1 MIRHLPRHGCFKRG
15 DTLMNIVQTAVQ
27 PTNAHDDVS
36 LRPLSTDEIAL
47 VGAAGVSV
55 DEFPVIPR

>member
-1 MIRHLPRHGCFKRG
+1 
-15 DTLMNIVQTAVQ
+15 MNIVQTAVQ